1 MFAIRPARGTVIVA
15 TALIALAPVGRGV
28 STSLSAQV
36 RSGQNHYAIE
46 NARLVTVSGR
56 VIDPGTIVIERGVIA
71 AVGARVDVP
80 AGAWVIDGSGLT
92 VYPGLIDAMT
102 SLGLPRP
109 AGARSRTP
117 AEPRQTAARP
127 MGAGPS
133 TSTPY
138 SRGPADRPATYTWV
152 NAADQLQPDDDQ
164 LARWRA
170 AGFTSAVVVP
180 DRGFFPGHAALV
192 NLAGERPSN
201 MVVATPVA
209 LRLNLRGGQGHRGYP
224 SSLMGAFA
232 YIKQLFLD
240 ADRYA
245 TAWDMYGRNPR
256 GLERPHYDRALEP
269 LAAVREGREPLLF
282 PASSLTEIQRALNT
296 SEEIGVR
303 PILYGMQGGYQAAA
317 LLAERNIPVLV
328 SLDWPKAPRN
338 GDPKAETSL
347 DDLRFRL
354 LAPTTPMALHDAGV
368 PFAFYSDSI
377 TDPSDVIAGA
387 RTAVEAGLD
396 HDLAVRAMTL
406 SAAELFGVADRLGS
420 LEAGKLANLVVTD
433 GDLLAESTKV
443 RIVFVD
449 GRRFEPDTN
458 AAGSARMG
466 RGEAAG
472 SPRGGRR
479 APTPALTPAPNGA
492 DADQDSAAAPRPS
505 DAELRSR
512 IGPSYRGPY
521 RDDPVT
527 LIRNATILTITN
539 GTIENGSIL
548 IRDGRIA
555 RVGTDIST
563 PRGAQVIDASG
574 QYVMPGIVDAHSHI
588 AGGGNE
594 GSVSVSAMVGIRDVI
609 NPDDIN
615 IYRALAGGVTTVN
628 VLHGSANPIGGQNA
642 VLKLRWGADA
652 EGLVLDGAAPGIKFA
667 LGENPKRDRNP
678 DRYPATRMGVMDV
691 IRSAFVEAREYDAT
705 WDRYRENGERGIPPQ
720 RDLKLEALAEV
731 LRGERLVHAHS
742 YRADEILQLL
752 RLAEEFGV
760 RIATFQ
766 HVLEGYKVADELAAH
781 GAGASTFS
789 DWWAYKIEAYDAI
802 PYNAALMTERG
813 VTVSINSDSPEEM
826 RHLNEEAA
834 KTIKWGG
841 LSETQALSLITI
853 NPARQLGA
861 DDRIGSI
868 EIGKDADLVI
878 YDRHPLDTFA
888 VVQRTFVDGKMYF
901 DIEGDRERQR
911 AIEEE
916 KNALTEGGSPQ
927 EPRVTT
933 DAAAPEVIR

>member
-1 MFAIRPARGTVIVA
+1 MLAVRPARGTIVVA
-15 TALIALAPVGRGV
+15 AALIAMVPVGRGV
-28 STSLSAQV
+28 STSLSAQE
-36 RSGQNHYAIE
+36 RPGQNHYAIE

-56 VIDPGTIVIERGVIA
+56 VIDRGTIVIERGIITA
-71 AVGARVDVP
+71 IGTRVEVP

-102 SLGLPRP
+102 TLGLSRP
-109 AGARSRTP
+109 PSARAP
-117 AEPRQTAARP
+117 AQPRQGAARP
-127 MGAGPS
+127 GGGGGSAGQSP
-133 TSTPY
+133 STPY
-138 SRGPADRPATYTWV
+138 SRDPADRPATYTWV
-152 NAADQLQPDDDQ
+152 SAADQLQPDDDQ

-180 DRGFFPGHAALV
+180 DRGFFPGHAALID
-192 NLAGERPSN
+192 LAGERPN
-201 MVVATPVA
+201 DMVVATPVA
-209 LRLNLRGGQGHRGYP
+209 LRVNLRGGQGHRGYP

-240 ADRYA
+240 ADHYA

-256 GLERPHYDRALEP
+256 GLERPHYDRALAP
-269 LAAVREGREPLLF
+269 LAAVRAGAEPLLF
-282 PASSLTEIQRALNT
+282 PASSLAEIHRALNT
-296 SEEIGVR
+296 SDEIGAR
-303 PILYGMQGGYQAAA
+303 PILYGLHGGYQAAA
-317 LLAERNIPVLV
+317 LLAERNVPVLV
-328 SLDWPKAPRN
+328 SLDWPKAPRD
-338 GDPKAETSL
+338 GDPEAETSL
-347 DDLRFRL
+347 DDLRLRL
-354 LAPTTPMALHDAGV
+354 LAPTTPAALHDAGV
-368 PFAFYSDSI
+368 AFAFYSDSI
-377 TDPSDVIAGA
+377 DDPSDVIAGA
-387 RTAVEAGLD
+387 RMAVEAGLD

-406 SAAELFGVADRLGS
+406 SAAELFGVADRTGS
-420 LEAGKLANLVVTD
+420 LEEGKLANLVVTD

-458 AAGSARMG
+458 AAGPDRMARG
-466 RGEAAG
+466 GAAS
-472 SPRGGRR
+472 SPRRGRR
-479 APTPALTPAPNGA
+479 APAPAPAPDGAGA
-492 DADQDSAAAPRPS
+492 DRDSTAASRPS
-505 DAELRSR
+505 DSELRSR

-521 RDDPVT
+521 RDDRVT
-527 LIRNATILTITN
+527 VIQHATILTVTN

-555 RVGTDIST
+555 DVGADISI
-563 PRGAQVIDASG
+563 PRGAHVIDASG

-588 AGGGNE
+588 AGGSNE

-628 VLHGSANPIGGQNA
+628 VLHGSANPIGGQNV

-652 EGLVLDGAAPGIKFA
+652 SGLVLDGAAPGIKFA

-691 IRSAFVEAREYDAT
+691 IRSAFVEAREYQAT
-705 WDRYRENGERGIPPQ
+705 WDRYRDNGERGIPPR
-720 RDLKLEALAEV
+720 RDLKLEALAEI

-742 YRADEILQLL
+742 YRADEILQLM

-834 KTIKWGG
+834 KSVKWGG
-841 LSETQALSLITI
+841 LSEAQALSLITI
-853 NPARQLGA
+853 NPARQLGV

-868 EIGKDADLVI
+868 EVGKDADLVI
-878 YDRHPLDTFA
+878 YDRHPFDTFA
-888 VVQRTFVDGKMYF
+888 VVQKTFVDGKIYF
-901 DIEGDRERQR
+901 DIDGDRERQR

-916 KNALTEGGSPQ
+916 KDTLTEGRHPQ
-927 EPRVTT
+927 EPPVTT
-933 DAAAPEVIR
+933 DAAAPEVIK